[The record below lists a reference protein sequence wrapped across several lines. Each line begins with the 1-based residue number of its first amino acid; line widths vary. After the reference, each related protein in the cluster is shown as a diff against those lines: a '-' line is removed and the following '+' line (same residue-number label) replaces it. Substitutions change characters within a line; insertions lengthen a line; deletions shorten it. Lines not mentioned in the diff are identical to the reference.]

1 MKAPFII
8 IYIACSQLNNCG
20 GNPIS
25 GSDSI
30 KSDVQ
35 IENLKGNVKS
45 VEISNPENTQYIE
58 GEDDYI
64 ENSIPVE
71 SYQYNKKGYL
81 TESVKYRDGQGR
93 LQESYEYNT
102 KNQLIEYIRHPNPY
116 GYGYSKKTY
125 QYDNK
130 GNKVKGLINDP
141 AEDIN
146 HTLTY
151 QYNDQ
156 NLIEKISYSSDSVIY
171 NAVVYNYDNENN
183 KIGVVS
189 YYSDGRIKQSDS
201 IKKDDRGNR
210 IEVVS
215 YGEGSKYQLKYN
227 NKDNL
232 IEIIYYDWNGE
243 LSYKEAYQYNDA
255 GNKVKMTHLIYPYK
269 DEMNKIYKYDTKN
282 NQIEMIET
290 NYEGEIN
297 SETNQYQYDSKGNW
311 TQKSISWNTDQ
322 LLNVVKRTIEYYD

>member
-1 MKAPFII
+1 MKVPFII
-8 IYIACSQLNNCG
+8 LYIACIQVNNCG
-20 GNPIS
+20 KNTTS

-30 KSDVQ
+30 KNDLQ
-35 IENLKGNVKS
+35 IGNLKGKIKS
-45 VEISNPENTQYIE
+45 VEIINPENAQYIE
-58 GEDDYI
+58 GDDDYI

-71 SYQYNKKGYL
+71 SYKYNNMGYL
-81 TESVKYRDGQGR
+81 TESVKYEDGQGR
-93 LQESYEYNT
+93 LQESYKYDTEN
-102 KNQLIEYIRHPNPY
+102 NLIEYIRHPNPY

-130 GNKVKGLINDP
+130 GNKVKGVINDL
-141 AEDIN
+141 AEGIN

-156 NLIEKISYSSDSVIY
+156 SLIEKISYSSDSITY
-171 NAVVYNYDNENN
+171 DATIYNYDDENN
-183 KIGVVS
+183 KIGIVS
-189 YYSDGRIKQSDS
+189 FYSDGRIKQSDS
-201 IKKDDRGNR
+201 LKKDDKGNR

-215 YGEGSKYQLKYN
+215 YGRGRKYQLKYN

-255 GNKVKMTHLIYPYK
+255 GNKVKMTHLIYPYM
-269 DEMNKIYKYDTKN
+269 DEINKIYKYDTKN

-290 NYEGEIN
+290 NYKGEIN
-297 SETNQYQYDSKGNW
+297 LETNKYKYDSEGNW
-311 TQKSISWNTDQ
+311 TQKSASWNTEQ
-322 LLNVVKRTIEYYD
+322 PFNVVKRTIEYYE